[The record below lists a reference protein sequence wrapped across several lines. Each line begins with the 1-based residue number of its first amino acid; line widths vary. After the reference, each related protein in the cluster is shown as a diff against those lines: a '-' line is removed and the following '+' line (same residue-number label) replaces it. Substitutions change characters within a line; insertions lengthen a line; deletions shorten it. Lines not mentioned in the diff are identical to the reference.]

1 MIKFPDLLKLNKDTD
16 RKFELVGGYSTDSR
30 WETLTWPLGV
40 ENSKQPEAGF
50 LYLRKKNIK

>member
-1 MIKFPDLLKLNKDTD
+1 MF
-16 RKFELVGGYSTDSR
+16 R